1 MSLRRIL
8 PALLSVILLVSSG
21 CADYDA
27 EFKRVDDRI
36 DEIENNRIP
45 SIDKQ
50 LEKINA
56 SLPELERT
64 DLEIKKM
71 IESLDRPPMIFAKT
85 SVRTRTAYPKF
96 ALNSKRL

>member
-1 MSLRRIL
+1 MNIKRIL
-8 PALLSVILLVSSG
+8 PALLSVILLVSYG

-36 DEIENNRIP
+36 DEIESNRIP

-64 DLEIKKM
+64 DSEIKKM
-71 IESLDRPPMIFAKT
+71 IESYEKNL
-85 SVRTRTAYPKF
+85 
-96 ALNSKRL
+96 